1 MKLRSVSPRTWN
13 AAAALV
19 VAVFVSAVPAAS
31 QPRIDV
37 SILPQ
42 KNTAF
47 EPLPSNIV
55 AAFEKGNF
63 LESVIV
69 LPNGDLLIT
78 EAIGHT
84 IWRVSPTGTRTQFH
98 HSDIQPVGLA
108 VDIDGRIVSSGR
120 TADGAGAV
128 FTFHDNGEL
137 DRTIPI
143 EGAQFLN
150 GTTFVS
156 PGQLLVADS
165 GAGTILQV
173 DTDTG
178 EVRIWL
184 SGEVLQSHPDRN
196 PLLPAVNG
204 LKLFDGSVYA
214 TNSSRMTV
222 LRIPLIGPDH
232 RAGEPETVSEN
243 VVLDDLAIAADGTI
257 YGTTHI
263 YDSVIRIEQD
273 GSATTIARAEQGV
286 AGSTAAAFGR
296 RTEDRNTLYVVGDGG
311 FYLDPENP
319 AAANV
324 VAIDAGEPGLSLA
337 ASLSHLAYPGMERA
351 ASMAVVRCITAS
363 GSDERRRAAAP
374 DYTRFLEL
382 NMTRIAFAGQVYGDG
397 RKAEPTARLYFM
409 HGLDEARAE
418 AMMEGSPYFTEGVY
432 SSCDAEPFDVML
444 GSMIGAVAW
453 PDEVSRDR

>member
-1 MKLRSVSPRTWN
+1 MLRIARLKYGAATFVVAALAFTAP
-13 AAAALV
+13 AAA
-19 VAVFVSAVPAAS
+19 

-37 SILPQ
+37 STLPQ
-42 KNTAF
+42 KDTAF
-47 EPLPSNIV
+47 EPLPSEIV
-55 AAFEKGNF
+55 VGFEKGSF

-78 EAIGHT
+78 EAIGHA
-84 IWRVSPTGTRTQFH
+84 IWRVSQTGTRTQFH
-98 HSDIQPVGLA
+98 RSDIQPVGLA
-108 VDIDGRIVSSGR
+108 VDIDGRIMSSGR
-120 TADGAGAV
+120 TADGTGAIFV
-128 FTFHDNGEL
+128 FRDDGEL

-150 GTTFVS
+150 GITLVA

-173 DTDTG
+173 DTETG
-178 EVRIWL
+178 QARIWL
-184 SGEVLQSHPDRN
+184 SGGVLESHPDRS

-214 TNSSRMTV
+214 TNSSRMSV
-222 LRIPLIGPDH
+222 LRIPVIGPDH
-232 RAGEPETVSEN
+232 RAGEPETVSEH
-243 VVLDDLAIAADGTI
+243 VVLDDFAIAANGTI

-263 YDSVIRIEQD
+263 FDSVVRIEQD
-273 GSATTIARAEQGV
+273 GSVTTVARAEQGV

-296 RTEDRNTLYVVGDGG
+296 RAEDRNTLYVVGDGG

-319 AAANV
+319 VAANV

-351 ASMAVVRCITAS
+351 ASMAVVRCVTAS

-382 NMTRIAFAGQVYGDG
+382 NITRIAFAGQVYGDG
-397 RKAEPTARLYFM
+397 REAEPTARLYFM
-409 HGLDEARAE
+409 YGLDEARAE

-432 SSCDAEPFDVML
+432 SNCDAKPFDVML

-453 PDEVSRDR
+453 PDEVSRDK